1 MKKYILVAIA
11 VAAIAPLLAIGGART
26 GTSVD
31 MKCDTMSI
39 SADSLLKE
47 TPLFDRLYLD
57 AVCRQ
62 IAGDSTASALLERCH
77 EMRPDA
83 AEVYYSLAHS
93 YLKQG
98 NDSLA
103 RVNMRRAAELQPD
116 NDNYLENVAET
127 YIDQR
132 EYDRA
137 IEAYEQLYA
146 HHRDRS
152 DVLEL
157 LVRLYNAKKDYPKML
172 STIDRMEQADG
183 PSEEISLMRMGIY
196 EQQGDKK
203 NAYRIL
209 HALTNDHPNE
219 PSYKVMLGN
228 WLMQHD
234 RQKEAYKLFT
244 DVLKEEPDNAY
255 AESSLYDYYNATQQE
270 AEARKMLDR
279 ILLGNTTPVDTK
291 LVMIRSFIQDNER
304 NGADSTQVLA
314 LFDKMLQVPK
324 PSSDIAAMRAAYMSL
339 KEMPKDTI
347 NQAFEKVLEIAP
359 DNVEARLQ
367 LVQNLWDDKKYDK
380 VIEMTDQAQ
389 AYNPD
394 EMVFYYFGGMAHY
407 LKGDDD
413 KTLDTF
419 RKGVAQ
425 VNEKSSPEL
434 VSDLYMIMG
443 DILNKKGLEKESYA
457 AYDSCL
463 QWKDDNIPALN
474 NYAYYISLKGENLHK
489 AEQMSYKTIKAE
501 PKNGTYLDTYAWILF
516 MEERYHEAKIYMDQ
530 AIANMD
536 STETSN
542 VVLEHAGDIYAMN
555 GLTDE
560 AMKYWKKSYDG
571 GNKTDAMELKLK
583 YKKYIPEEKA
593 EKMTDMY
600 STERYG
606 VKKKTIKRKTR
617 R

>member
-1 MKKYILVAIA
+1 MKKIILFAIA
-11 VAAIAPLLAIGGART
+11 MAVVAPLLAIGGART

-31 MKCDTMSI
+31 MKCDTMTI

-157 LVRLYNAKKDYPKML
+157 LVRLYNAKKDYHKML

-234 RQKEAYKLFT
+234 RKSEAYNWFKSALEDDKQNEFA
-244 DVLKEEPDNAY
+244 LN
-255 AESSLYDYYNATQQE
+255 SLYDYY
-270 AEARKMLDR
+270 RSMGD
-279 ILLGNTTPVDTK
+279 DTK
-291 LVMIRSFIQDNER
+291 ARQLRDNILFSPQTDIKTKLSMLQQAIRENEQEQ
-304 NGADSTQVLA
+304 GGDSTAVLA
-314 LFDKMLQVPK
+314 LFDKIMLATPRNAELSNLK
-324 PSSDIAAMRAAYMSL
+324 AMYMRVKKMPQDSINAAYAHTLS
-339 KEMPKDTI
+339 
-347 NQAFEKVLEIAP
+347 FEP
-359 DNVEARLQ
+359 DNLSARLT
-367 LVQNLWDDKKYDK
+367 LAQNKWEEKKWNEVVDLCDKGIQYTP
-380 VIEMTDQAQ
+380 EELT
-389 AYNPD
+389 Y
-394 EMVFYYFGGMAHY
+394 YYFMALAY
-407 LKGDDD
+407 IQQD
-413 KTLDTF
+413 KNQKAYETCKRGL
-419 RKGVAQ
+419 
-425 VNEKSSPEL
+425 NEI
-434 VSDLYMIMG
+434 D
-443 DILNKKGLEKESYA
+443 LNKADEPERNMASDMYGIIGDMSYTNQNYDEAFSAYEKAITIYP
-457 AYDSCL
+457 
-463 QWKDDNIPALN
+463 DNIQVLN
-474 NYAYYISLKGENLHK
+474 NYAYYLSQQNTQLDHAAEMSLRTLKE
-489 AEQMSYKTIKAE
+489 E
-501 PKNGTYLDTYAWILF
+501 PTNATYLDTYAWILF
-516 MEERYHEAKIYMDQ
+516 LQKRYDEAKAYVDLTLQ
-530 AIANMD
+530 NSKNPD
-536 STETSN
+536 K
-542 VVLEHAGDIYAMN
+542 VLLEHAGDIYLMA
-555 GLTDE
+555 GDKE
-560 AMKYWKKSYDG
+560 KAVSYWKQAIEAG
-571 GNKTDAMELKLK
+571 GNKASLERKIKTRKLK
-583 YKKYIPEEKA
+583 
-593 EKMTDMY
+593 
-600 STERYG
+600 
-606 VKKKTIKRKTR
+606 
-617 R
+617 

>member
-234 RQKEAYKLFT
+234 RKSEAYNWFKSALEDDKQNEFA
-244 DVLKEEPDNAY
+244 LN
-255 AESSLYDYYNATQQE
+255 SLYDYYRSMGDNTK
-270 AEARKMLDR
+270 ARQLRDN
-279 ILLGNTTPVDTK
+279 ILFSPQTDIKTK
-291 LVMIRSFIQDNER
+291 LSMLQQAIRENEQEQ
-304 NGADSTQVLA
+304 GGDSTAVLA
-314 LFDKMLQVPK
+314 LFDKIMLTTPRNAELSNLK
-324 PSSDIAAMRAAYMSL
+324 AMYMRVKKMPQDSINAAYAHTLS
-339 KEMPKDTI
+339 
-347 NQAFEKVLEIAP
+347 FEP
-359 DNVEARLQ
+359 DNLSARLT
-367 LVQNLWDDKKYDK
+367 LAQNKWEEKKWDEVVDLCDKGIQYTP
-380 VIEMTDQAQ
+380 EELT
-389 AYNPD
+389 Y
-394 EMVFYYFGGMAHY
+394 YYFMALAY
-407 LKGDDD
+407 IQLDKDQKAYEACKRGLNEIDLSKADEPERNMASDMYGIIGDMSYTNQNYDEA
-413 KTLDTF
+413 F
-419 RKGVAQ
+419 SAY
-425 VNEKSSPEL
+425 EKAITIYP
-434 VSDLYMIMG
+434 
-443 DILNKKGLEKESYA
+443 
-457 AYDSCL
+457 
-463 QWKDDNIPALN
+463 DNIQVLN
-474 NYAYYISLKGENLHK
+474 NYAYYLSQQNTQLDHAAEMSLRTLKE
-489 AEQMSYKTIKAE
+489 E
-501 PKNGTYLDTYAWILF
+501 PTNATYLDTYAWILF
-516 MEERYHEAKIYMDQ
+516 LQKRYDEAKAYVDLTLQ
-530 AIANMD
+530 NSKNPD
-536 STETSN
+536 K
-542 VVLEHAGDIYAMN
+542 VLLEHAGDIYLMA
-555 GLTDE
+555 GDKEKAVSYWQQAIE
-560 AMKYWKKSYDG
+560 AG
-571 GNKTDAMELKLK
+571 GNKALLERKIKTRKLK
-583 YKKYIPEEKA
+583 
-593 EKMTDMY
+593 
-600 STERYG
+600 
-606 VKKKTIKRKTR
+606 
-617 R
+617 

>member
-234 RQKEAYKLFT
+234 RKSEAYNWFKSALEDDKQNEFA
-244 DVLKEEPDNAY
+244 LN
-255 AESSLYDYYNATQQE
+255 SLYDYYRSMGDNTK
-270 AEARKMLDR
+270 ARQLRDN
-279 ILLGNTTPVDTK
+279 ILFSPQTDIKTK
-291 LVMIRSFIQDNER
+291 LSMLQQAIRENEQEQ
-304 NGADSTQVLA
+304 GGDSTAVLA
-314 LFDKMLQVPK
+314 LFDKIMLTTPRNAELSNLK
-324 PSSDIAAMRAAYMSL
+324 AMYMRVKKMPQDSINAAYAHTLS
-339 KEMPKDTI
+339 
-347 NQAFEKVLEIAP
+347 FEP
-359 DNVEARLQ
+359 DNLSARLT
-367 LVQNLWDDKKYDK
+367 LAQNKWEEKKWDEVVDLCDKGIQYTP
-380 VIEMTDQAQ
+380 EELT
-389 AYNPD
+389 Y
-394 EMVFYYFGGMAHY
+394 YYFMALAY
-407 LKGDDD
+407 IQLDKDQKAYEACKRGLNEIDLSKADEPERNMASDMYGIIGDMSYTNQNYDEA
-413 KTLDTF
+413 F
-419 RKGVAQ
+419 SAY
-425 VNEKSSPEL
+425 EKAITIYP
-434 VSDLYMIMG
+434 
-443 DILNKKGLEKESYA
+443 
-457 AYDSCL
+457 
-463 QWKDDNIPALN
+463 DNIQVLN
-474 NYAYYISLKGENLHK
+474 NYAYYLSQQNTQLDHAAEMSLRTLKE
-489 AEQMSYKTIKAE
+489 E
-501 PKNGTYLDTYAWILF
+501 PTNATYLDTYAWILF
-516 MEERYHEAKIYMDQ
+516 LQKRYDEAKAYVDLTLQ
-530 AIANMD
+530 NSKNPD
-536 STETSN
+536 K
-542 VVLEHAGDIYAMN
+542 VLLEHAGDIYLMA
-555 GLTDE
+555 GDKEKAVSYWQQAIE
-560 AMKYWKKSYDG
+560 AG
-571 GNKTDAMELKLK
+571 GNKASLERKIKTRKLK
-583 YKKYIPEEKA
+583 
-593 EKMTDMY
+593 
-600 STERYG
+600 
-606 VKKKTIKRKTR
+606 
-617 R
+617 

>member
-1 MKKYILVAIA
+1 MKKYILFAIA

-31 MKCDTMSI
+31 MKCDTMTI

-157 LVRLYNAKKDYPKML
+157 LVRLYNVKKDYPKML

-234 RQKEAYKLFT
+234 RKSEAYNWFKSALEDDKQNEFA
-244 DVLKEEPDNAY
+244 LN
-255 AESSLYDYYNATQQE
+255 SLYDYY
-270 AEARKMLDR
+270 RSMGD
-279 ILLGNTTPVDTK
+279 DTK
-291 LVMIRSFIQDNER
+291 ARQLRDNILFSPQTDIKTKLSMLQQAIRENEQEQ
-304 NGADSTQVLA
+304 GGDSTAVLA
-314 LFDKMLQVPK
+314 LFDKIMLTTPRNAELSNLK
-324 PSSDIAAMRAAYMSL
+324 AMYMRVKKMPQDSINAAYAHTLS
-339 KEMPKDTI
+339 
-347 NQAFEKVLEIAP
+347 FEP
-359 DNVEARLQ
+359 DNLSARLT
-367 LVQNLWDDKKYDK
+367 LAQNKWEEKKWNEVVDLCDKGIQYTP
-380 VIEMTDQAQ
+380 EELT
-389 AYNPD
+389 Y
-394 EMVFYYFGGMAHY
+394 YYFMALAY
-407 LKGDDD
+407 IQQD
-413 KTLDTF
+413 KDQKAYETCKRGL
-419 RKGVAQ
+419 
-425 VNEKSSPEL
+425 NEI
-434 VSDLYMIMG
+434 D
-443 DILNKKGLEKESYA
+443 LNKADEPERNMASDMYGIIGDMSYTNQNYDEAFSAYEKAITIYP
-457 AYDSCL
+457 
-463 QWKDDNIPALN
+463 DNIQVLN
-474 NYAYYISLKGENLHK
+474 NYAYYLSQQNTQLDHAAEMSLRTLKE
-489 AEQMSYKTIKAE
+489 E
-501 PKNGTYLDTYAWILF
+501 PTNATYLDTYAWILF
-516 MEERYHEAKIYMDQ
+516 LQKRYDEAKAYVDLTLQ
-530 AIANMD
+530 NSKNPD
-536 STETSN
+536 K
-542 VVLEHAGDIYAMN
+542 VLLEHAGDIYLMA
-555 GLTDE
+555 GDKE
-560 AMKYWKKSYDG
+560 KAVSYWKQAIEAG
-571 GNKTDAMELKLK
+571 GNKASLERKIKTRKLK
-583 YKKYIPEEKA
+583 
-593 EKMTDMY
+593 
-600 STERYG
+600 
-606 VKKKTIKRKTR
+606 
-617 R
+617 

>member
-1 MKKYILVAIA
+1 MKKTILVAIA
-11 VAAIAPLLAIGGART
+11 MAVVAPLLAIGGART

-31 MKCDTMSI
+31 MKCDTMTI

-137 IEAYEQLYA
+137 IEAYEQLYT

-157 LVRLYNAKKDYPKML
+157 LVRLYNAKKDYHKML

-234 RQKEAYKLFT
+234 RKSEAYNWFKSALEDDKQNEFA
-244 DVLKEEPDNAY
+244 LN
-255 AESSLYDYYNATQQE
+255 SLYDYY
-270 AEARKMLDR
+270 RSMGD
-279 ILLGNTTPVDTK
+279 DTK
-291 LVMIRSFIQDNER
+291 ARQLRDNILFSPQTDIKTKLSMLQQAIRENEQEQ
-304 NGADSTQVLA
+304 GGDSTAVLA
-314 LFDKMLQVPK
+314 LFDKIMLTTPRNAELSNLK
-324 PSSDIAAMRAAYMSL
+324 AMYMRVKKMPQDSINAAYAHTLS
-339 KEMPKDTI
+339 
-347 NQAFEKVLEIAP
+347 FEP
-359 DNVEARLQ
+359 DNLSARLT
-367 LVQNLWDDKKYDK
+367 LTQNKWEEKKWNEVVDLCDKGIQYTP
-380 VIEMTDQAQ
+380 EELT
-389 AYNPD
+389 Y
-394 EMVFYYFGGMAHY
+394 YYFMALAY
-407 LKGDDD
+407 IQQDEDQKAYEACKRGL
-413 KTLDTF
+413 
-419 RKGVAQ
+419 
-425 VNEKSSPEL
+425 NEI
-434 VSDLYMIMG
+434 D
-443 DILNKKGLEKESYA
+443 LNKADEPERNMASDMYGIIGDMSYTNQNYDEAFSAYEKAITIYP
-457 AYDSCL
+457 
-463 QWKDDNIPALN
+463 DNIQVLN
-474 NYAYYISLKGENLHK
+474 NYAYYLSQQNTQLDHAAEMSLRTLKE
-489 AEQMSYKTIKAE
+489 E
-501 PKNGTYLDTYAWILF
+501 PTNATYLDTYAWILF
-516 MEERYHEAKIYMDQ
+516 LQKRYDEAKAYVDLTLQ
-530 AIANMD
+530 NSKNPD
-536 STETSN
+536 K
-542 VVLEHAGDIYAMN
+542 VLLEHAGDIYLMA
-555 GLTDE
+555 GDKE
-560 AMKYWKKSYDG
+560 KAVSYWKQAIEAG
-571 GNKTDAMELKLK
+571 GNKASLERKIKTRKLK
-583 YKKYIPEEKA
+583 
-593 EKMTDMY
+593 
-600 STERYG
+600 
-606 VKKKTIKRKTR
+606 
-617 R
+617 

>member
-1 MKKYILVAIA
+1 MKKIILFAIA

-26 GTSVD
+26 GASVD
-31 MKCDTMSI
+31 MKCDTMTI

-157 LVRLYNAKKDYPKML
+157 LVRLYNVKKDYPKML

-234 RQKEAYKLFT
+234 RKSEAYNWFKSALEDDKQNEFA
-244 DVLKEEPDNAY
+244 LN
-255 AESSLYDYYNATQQE
+255 SLYDYY
-270 AEARKMLDR
+270 RSMGD
-279 ILLGNTTPVDTK
+279 DTK
-291 LVMIRSFIQDNER
+291 ARQLRDNILFSPQTDIKTKLSMLQQAIRENEQEQ
-304 NGADSTQVLA
+304 GGDSTAVLA
-314 LFDKMLQVPK
+314 LFDKIMLATPRNAELSNLK
-324 PSSDIAAMRAAYMSL
+324 AMYMRVKKMPQDSINAAYAHTLS
-339 KEMPKDTI
+339 
-347 NQAFEKVLEIAP
+347 FEP
-359 DNVEARLQ
+359 DNLSARLT
-367 LVQNLWDDKKYDK
+367 LTQNKWEEKKWDEVVDLCDKGIQYTP
-380 VIEMTDQAQ
+380 EELT
-389 AYNPD
+389 Y
-394 EMVFYYFGGMAHY
+394 YYFMALAY
-407 LKGDDD
+407 IQQD
-413 KTLDTF
+413 KDQKAYETCKRGL
-419 RKGVAQ
+419 
-425 VNEKSSPEL
+425 NEI
-434 VSDLYMIMG
+434 D
-443 DILNKKGLEKESYA
+443 LNKADEPERNMASDMYGIIGDMSYTNQNYDEAFSAYEKAITIYP
-457 AYDSCL
+457 
-463 QWKDDNIPALN
+463 DNIQVLN
-474 NYAYYISLKGENLHK
+474 NYAYYLSQQNKQLDHAAEMSLRTLKE
-489 AEQMSYKTIKAE
+489 E
-501 PKNGTYLDTYAWILF
+501 PTNATYLDTYAWILF
-516 MEERYHEAKIYMDQ
+516 LQKRYDEAKAYVDLTLQ
-530 AIANMD
+530 NSKNPD
-536 STETSN
+536 K
-542 VVLEHAGDIYAMN
+542 VLLEHAGDIYLMA
-555 GLTDE
+555 GDKE
-560 AMKYWKKSYDG
+560 KAVSYWKQAIEAG
-571 GNKTDAMELKLK
+571 GNKASLERKIKTRKLK
-583 YKKYIPEEKA
+583 
-593 EKMTDMY
+593 
-600 STERYG
+600 
-606 VKKKTIKRKTR
+606 
-617 R
+617 

>member
-1 MKKYILVAIA
+1 MKKIILFAIA
-11 VAAIAPLLAIGGART
+11 VAVVAPLLAIGGART

-31 MKCDTMSI
+31 MKCDTMTI

-137 IEAYEQLYA
+137 IEAYEQLYT

-157 LVRLYNAKKDYPKML
+157 LVRLYNAKKDYHKML

-234 RQKEAYKLFT
+234 RKSEAYNWFKSALEDDKQNEFA
-244 DVLKEEPDNAY
+244 LN
-255 AESSLYDYYNATQQE
+255 SLYDYY
-270 AEARKMLDR
+270 RSMGD
-279 ILLGNTTPVDTK
+279 DTK
-291 LVMIRSFIQDNER
+291 ARQLRDNILFSPQTDIKTKLSMLQQAIRENEQEQ
-304 NGADSTQVLA
+304 GGDSTAVLA
-314 LFDKMLQVPK
+314 LFDKIMLTTPRNAELSNLK
-324 PSSDIAAMRAAYMSL
+324 AMYMRVKKMPQDSINAAYAHTLS
-339 KEMPKDTI
+339 
-347 NQAFEKVLEIAP
+347 FEP
-359 DNVEARLQ
+359 DNLSARLT
-367 LVQNLWDDKKYDK
+367 LTQNKWEEKKWNEVVDLCDKGIQYTP
-380 VIEMTDQAQ
+380 EELT
-389 AYNPD
+389 Y
-394 EMVFYYFGGMAHY
+394 YYFMALAY
-407 LKGDDD
+407 IQQDEDQKAYEACKRGL
-413 KTLDTF
+413 
-419 RKGVAQ
+419 
-425 VNEKSSPEL
+425 NEI
-434 VSDLYMIMG
+434 D
-443 DILNKKGLEKESYA
+443 LNKADEPERNMASDMYGIIGDMSYTNQNYDEAFSAYEKAITIYP
-457 AYDSCL
+457 
-463 QWKDDNIPALN
+463 DNIQVLN
-474 NYAYYISLKGENLHK
+474 NYAYYLSQQNTQLDHAAEMSLRTLKE
-489 AEQMSYKTIKAE
+489 E
-501 PKNGTYLDTYAWILF
+501 PTNATYLDTYAWILF
-516 MEERYHEAKIYMDQ
+516 LQKRYDEAKAYVDLTLQ
-530 AIANMD
+530 NSKNPD
-536 STETSN
+536 K
-542 VVLEHAGDIYAMN
+542 VLLEHAGDIYLMA
-555 GLTDE
+555 GDKE
-560 AMKYWKKSYDG
+560 KAVSYWKQAIEAG
-571 GNKTDAMELKLK
+571 GNKASLERKIKTRKLK
-583 YKKYIPEEKA
+583 
-593 EKMTDMY
+593 
-600 STERYG
+600 
-606 VKKKTIKRKTR
+606 
-617 R
+617 

>member
-1 MKKYILVAIA
+1 MA
-11 VAAIAPLLAIGGART
+11 VVAPLLAIGGART

-31 MKCDTMSI
+31 MKCDTMTI

-137 IEAYEQLYA
+137 IEAYEQLYT

-157 LVRLYNAKKDYPKML
+157 LVRLYNAKKDYHKML

-234 RQKEAYKLFT
+234 RKSEAYNWFKSALEDDKQNEFA
-244 DVLKEEPDNAY
+244 LN
-255 AESSLYDYYNATQQE
+255 SLYDYY
-270 AEARKMLDR
+270 RSMGD
-279 ILLGNTTPVDTK
+279 DTK
-291 LVMIRSFIQDNER
+291 ARQLRDNILFSPQTDIKTKLSMLQQAIRENEQEQ
-304 NGADSTQVLA
+304 GGDSTAVLA
-314 LFDKMLQVPK
+314 LFDKIMLTTPRNAELSNLK
-324 PSSDIAAMRAAYMSL
+324 AMYMRVKKMPQDSINAAYAHTLS
-339 KEMPKDTI
+339 
-347 NQAFEKVLEIAP
+347 FEP
-359 DNVEARLQ
+359 DNLSARLT
-367 LVQNLWDDKKYDK
+367 LTQNKWEEKKWNEVVDLCDKGIQYTP
-380 VIEMTDQAQ
+380 EELT
-389 AYNPD
+389 Y
-394 EMVFYYFGGMAHY
+394 YYFMALAY
-407 LKGDDD
+407 IQQDEDQKAYEACKCGL
-413 KTLDTF
+413 
-419 RKGVAQ
+419 
-425 VNEKSSPEL
+425 NEI
-434 VSDLYMIMG
+434 D
-443 DILNKKGLEKESYA
+443 LNKADEPERNMASDMYGIIGDMSYTNQNYDEAFSAYEKAITIYP
-457 AYDSCL
+457 
-463 QWKDDNIPALN
+463 DNIQVLN
-474 NYAYYISLKGENLHK
+474 NYAYYLSQQNTQLDHAAEMSLRTLKE
-489 AEQMSYKTIKAE
+489 E
-501 PKNGTYLDTYAWILF
+501 PTNATYLDTYAWILF
-516 MEERYHEAKIYMDQ
+516 LQKRYDEAKAYVDLTLQ
-530 AIANMD
+530 NSKNPD
-536 STETSN
+536 K
-542 VVLEHAGDIYAMN
+542 VLLEHAGDIYLMA
-555 GLTDE
+555 GDKE
-560 AMKYWKKSYDG
+560 KAVSYWKQAIEAG
-571 GNKTDAMELKLK
+571 GNKASLERKIKTRKLK
-583 YKKYIPEEKA
+583 
-593 EKMTDMY
+593 
-600 STERYG
+600 
-606 VKKKTIKRKTR
+606 
-617 R
+617 

>member
-1 MKKYILVAIA
+1 MKKIILVAIA
-11 VAAIAPLLAIGGART
+11 MAVVAPLLAIGGART

-31 MKCDTMSI
+31 MKCDTMTI

-234 RQKEAYKLFT
+234 RKSEAYNWFKSALEDDKQNEFA
-244 DVLKEEPDNAY
+244 LN
-255 AESSLYDYYNATQQE
+255 SLYDYY
-270 AEARKMLDR
+270 RSMGD
-279 ILLGNTTPVDTK
+279 DTK
-291 LVMIRSFIQDNER
+291 ARQLRDNILFSPQTDIKTKLSMLQQAIRENEQEH
-304 NGADSTQVLA
+304 GGDSTAVLA
-314 LFDKMLQVPK
+314 LFDKIMLTTPRNAELSNLK
-324 PSSDIAAMRAAYMSL
+324 AMYMRVKKMPQDSINAAYAHTLS
-339 KEMPKDTI
+339 
-347 NQAFEKVLEIAP
+347 FEP
-359 DNVEARLQ
+359 DNLSARLT
-367 LVQNLWDDKKYDK
+367 LTQNKWEEKKWDEVVDLCDKGIQYTP
-380 VIEMTDQAQ
+380 EELT
-389 AYNPD
+389 Y
-394 EMVFYYFGGMAHY
+394 YYFMALAY
-407 LKGDDD
+407 IQQDEDQKAYEACKRGL
-413 KTLDTF
+413 
-419 RKGVAQ
+419 
-425 VNEKSSPEL
+425 NEI
-434 VSDLYMIMG
+434 D
-443 DILNKKGLEKESYA
+443 LNKADEPERNMASDMYGIIGDMSYTNQNYDEAFSAYEKAITIYP
-457 AYDSCL
+457 
-463 QWKDDNIPALN
+463 DNIQVLN
-474 NYAYYISLKGENLHK
+474 NYAYYLSQQNTQLDHAAEMSLRTLKE
-489 AEQMSYKTIKAE
+489 E
-501 PKNGTYLDTYAWILF
+501 PTNATYLDTYAWILF
-516 MEERYHEAKIYMDQ
+516 LQKRYDEAKAYIDLTLQ
-530 AIANMD
+530 NSKNPD
-536 STETSN
+536 K
-542 VVLEHAGDIYAMN
+542 VLLEHAGDIYLMA
-555 GLTDE
+555 GDKE
-560 AMKYWKKSYDG
+560 KAVSYWKQAIEAG
-571 GNKTDAMELKLK
+571 GNKASLERKIKTRKLK
-583 YKKYIPEEKA
+583 
-593 EKMTDMY
+593 
-600 STERYG
+600 
-606 VKKKTIKRKTR
+606 
-617 R
+617 

>member
-11 VAAIAPLLAIGGART
+11 VAVVAPLLAIGGART
-26 GTSVD
+26 GASVD
-31 MKCDTMSI
+31 MKCDTMTI

-137 IEAYEQLYA
+137 IEAYEQLYT

-157 LVRLYNAKKDYPKML
+157 LVRLYNAKKDYRKML

-234 RQKEAYKLFT
+234 RKSEAYNWFKSALEDDKQNEFA
-244 DVLKEEPDNAY
+244 LN
-255 AESSLYDYYNATQQE
+255 SLYDYY
-270 AEARKMLDR
+270 RSMGD
-279 ILLGNTTPVDTK
+279 DTK
-291 LVMIRSFIQDNER
+291 ARQLRDNILFSPQTDIKTKLSMLQQAIRENEQEQ
-304 NGADSTQVLA
+304 GGDSTAVLA
-314 LFDKMLQVPK
+314 LFDKIMLATPRNAELSNLK
-324 PSSDIAAMRAAYMSL
+324 AMYMRVKKMPQDSINAAYAHTLS
-339 KEMPKDTI
+339 
-347 NQAFEKVLEIAP
+347 FEP
-359 DNVEARLQ
+359 DNLSARLT
-367 LVQNLWDDKKYDK
+367 LAQNKWEEKKWNEVVDLCDKGIQYTP
-380 VIEMTDQAQ
+380 EELT
-389 AYNPD
+389 Y
-394 EMVFYYFGGMAHY
+394 YYFMALAY
-407 LKGDDD
+407 IQQD
-413 KTLDTF
+413 KDQKAYETCKRGL
-419 RKGVAQ
+419 
-425 VNEKSSPEL
+425 NEI
-434 VSDLYMIMG
+434 D
-443 DILNKKGLEKESYA
+443 LNKADEPERNMASDMYGIIGDMSYTNQNYDEAFSAYEKAITIYP
-457 AYDSCL
+457 
-463 QWKDDNIPALN
+463 DNIQVLN
-474 NYAYYISLKGENLHK
+474 NYAYYLSQQNTQLDHAAEMSLRTLKE
-489 AEQMSYKTIKAE
+489 E
-501 PKNGTYLDTYAWILF
+501 PTNATYLDTYAWILF
-516 MEERYHEAKIYMDQ
+516 LQKRYDEAKAYVDLTLQ
-530 AIANMD
+530 NSKNPD
-536 STETSN
+536 K
-542 VVLEHAGDIYAMN
+542 VLLEHAGDIYLMA
-555 GLTDE
+555 GDKE
-560 AMKYWKKSYDG
+560 KAVSYWKQAIEAG
-571 GNKTDAMELKLK
+571 GNKASLERKIKTRKLK
-583 YKKYIPEEKA
+583 
-593 EKMTDMY
+593 
-600 STERYG
+600 
-606 VKKKTIKRKTR
+606 
-617 R
+617 

>member
-1 MKKYILVAIA
+1 MKKIILVAIA
-11 VAAIAPLLAIGGART
+11 VAVVAPLLAIGGART
-26 GTSVD
+26 GASVD
-31 MKCDTMSI
+31 MKCDTMTI

-137 IEAYEQLYA
+137 IEAYEQLYT

-157 LVRLYNAKKDYPKML
+157 LVRLYNAKKDYHKML

-234 RQKEAYKLFT
+234 RKSEAYNWFKSALEDDKQNEFA
-244 DVLKEEPDNAY
+244 LN
-255 AESSLYDYYNATQQE
+255 SLYDYY
-270 AEARKMLDR
+270 RSMGD
-279 ILLGNTTPVDTK
+279 DTK
-291 LVMIRSFIQDNER
+291 ARQLRDNILFSPQTDIKTKLSMLQQAIRENEQEQ
-304 NGADSTQVLA
+304 GGDSTAVLA
-314 LFDKMLQVPK
+314 LFDKIMLTTPRNAELSNLK
-324 PSSDIAAMRAAYMSL
+324 AMYMRVKKMPQDSINAAYAHTLS
-339 KEMPKDTI
+339 
-347 NQAFEKVLEIAP
+347 FEP
-359 DNVEARLQ
+359 DNLSARLT
-367 LVQNLWDDKKYDK
+367 LTQNKWEEKKWNEVVDLCDKGIQYTP
-380 VIEMTDQAQ
+380 EELT
-389 AYNPD
+389 Y
-394 EMVFYYFGGMAHY
+394 YYFMALAY
-407 LKGDDD
+407 IQQDEDQKAYEACKRGL
-413 KTLDTF
+413 
-419 RKGVAQ
+419 
-425 VNEKSSPEL
+425 NEI
-434 VSDLYMIMG
+434 D
-443 DILNKKGLEKESYA
+443 LNKADEPERNMASDMYGIIGDMSYTNQNYDEAFSAYEKAITIYP
-457 AYDSCL
+457 
-463 QWKDDNIPALN
+463 DNIQVLN
-474 NYAYYISLKGENLHK
+474 NYAYYLSQQNTQLDHAAEMSLRTLKE
-489 AEQMSYKTIKAE
+489 E
-501 PKNGTYLDTYAWILF
+501 PTNATYLDTYAWILF
-516 MEERYHEAKIYMDQ
+516 LQKRYDEAKAYVDLTLQ
-530 AIANMD
+530 NSKNPD
-536 STETSN
+536 K
-542 VVLEHAGDIYAMN
+542 VLLEHAGDIYLMA
-555 GLTDE
+555 GDKE
-560 AMKYWKKSYDG
+560 KAVSYWKQAIEAG
-571 GNKTDAMELKLK
+571 GNKASLERKIKTRKLK
-583 YKKYIPEEKA
+583 
-593 EKMTDMY
+593 
-600 STERYG
+600 
-606 VKKKTIKRKTR
+606 
-617 R
+617 

>member
-1 MKKYILVAIA
+1 MKKIILFAIA

-31 MKCDTMSI
+31 MKCDTMTI

-137 IEAYEQLYA
+137 IEAYEQLYT

-157 LVRLYNAKKDYPKML
+157 LVRLYNAKKDYHKML

-234 RQKEAYKLFT
+234 RKSEAYNWFKSALEDDKQNEFA
-244 DVLKEEPDNAY
+244 LN
-255 AESSLYDYYNATQQE
+255 SLYDYY
-270 AEARKMLDR
+270 RSMGD
-279 ILLGNTTPVDTK
+279 DTK
-291 LVMIRSFIQDNER
+291 ARQLRDNILFSPQTDIKTKLSMLQQAIRENEQEQ
-304 NGADSTQVLA
+304 GGDSTAVLA
-314 LFDKMLQVPK
+314 LFDKIMLTTPRNAELSNLK
-324 PSSDIAAMRAAYMSL
+324 AMYMRVKKMPQDSINAAYAHTLS
-339 KEMPKDTI
+339 
-347 NQAFEKVLEIAP
+347 FEP
-359 DNVEARLQ
+359 DNLSARLT
-367 LVQNLWDDKKYDK
+367 LTQNKWEEKKWNEVVDLCDKGIQYTP
-380 VIEMTDQAQ
+380 EELT
-389 AYNPD
+389 Y
-394 EMVFYYFGGMAHY
+394 YYFMALAY
-407 LKGDDD
+407 IQQDEDQKAYEACKRGL
-413 KTLDTF
+413 
-419 RKGVAQ
+419 
-425 VNEKSSPEL
+425 NEI
-434 VSDLYMIMG
+434 D
-443 DILNKKGLEKESYA
+443 LNKADEPERNMASDMYGIIGDMSYTNQNYDEAFSAYEKAITIYP
-457 AYDSCL
+457 
-463 QWKDDNIPALN
+463 DNIQVLN
-474 NYAYYISLKGENLHK
+474 NYAYYLSQQNTQLDHAAEMSLRTLKE
-489 AEQMSYKTIKAE
+489 E
-501 PKNGTYLDTYAWILF
+501 PTNATYLDTYAWILF
-516 MEERYHEAKIYMDQ
+516 LQKRYDEAKAYVDLTLQ
-530 AIANMD
+530 NSKNPD
-536 STETSN
+536 K
-542 VVLEHAGDIYAMN
+542 VLLEHAGDIYLMA
-555 GLTDE
+555 GDKE
-560 AMKYWKKSYDG
+560 KAVSYWKQAIEAG
-571 GNKTDAMELKLK
+571 GNKASLERKIKTRKLK
-583 YKKYIPEEKA
+583 
-593 EKMTDMY
+593 
-600 STERYG
+600 
-606 VKKKTIKRKTR
+606 
-617 R
+617 

>member
-1 MKKYILVAIA
+1 MA
-11 VAAIAPLLAIGGART
+11 VVAPLLAIGGART

-31 MKCDTMSI
+31 MKCDTMTI

-137 IEAYEQLYA
+137 IEAYEQLYT

-157 LVRLYNAKKDYPKML
+157 LVRLYNAKKDYHKML

-234 RQKEAYKLFT
+234 RKSEAYNWFKSALEDDKQNEFA
-244 DVLKEEPDNAY
+244 LN
-255 AESSLYDYYNATQQE
+255 SLYDYY
-270 AEARKMLDR
+270 RSMGD
-279 ILLGNTTPVDTK
+279 DTK
-291 LVMIRSFIQDNER
+291 ARQLRDNILFSPQTDIKTKLSMLQQAIRENEQEQ
-304 NGADSTQVLA
+304 GGDSTAVLA
-314 LFDKMLQVPK
+314 LFDKIMLTTPRNAELSNLK
-324 PSSDIAAMRAAYMSL
+324 AMYMRVKKMPQDSINAAYAHTLS
-339 KEMPKDTI
+339 
-347 NQAFEKVLEIAP
+347 FEP
-359 DNVEARLQ
+359 DNLSARLT
-367 LVQNLWDDKKYDK
+367 LTQNKWEEKKWNEVVDLCDKGIQYTP
-380 VIEMTDQAQ
+380 EELT
-389 AYNPD
+389 Y
-394 EMVFYYFGGMAHY
+394 YYFMALAY
-407 LKGDDD
+407 IQQDEDQKAYEACKRGL
-413 KTLDTF
+413 
-419 RKGVAQ
+419 
-425 VNEKSSPEL
+425 NEI
-434 VSDLYMIMG
+434 D
-443 DILNKKGLEKESYA
+443 LNKADEPERNMASDMYGIIGDMSYTNQNYDEAFSAYEKAITIYP
-457 AYDSCL
+457 
-463 QWKDDNIPALN
+463 DNIQVLN
-474 NYAYYISLKGENLHK
+474 NYAYYLSQQNTHLDHAAEMSLRTLKE
-489 AEQMSYKTIKAE
+489 E
-501 PKNGTYLDTYAWILF
+501 PTNATYLDTYAWILF
-516 MEERYHEAKIYMDQ
+516 LQKRYDEAKAYVDLTLQ
-530 AIANMD
+530 NSKNPD
-536 STETSN
+536 K
-542 VVLEHAGDIYAMN
+542 VLLEHAGDIYLMA
-555 GLTDE
+555 GDKE
-560 AMKYWKKSYDG
+560 KAVSYWKQAIEAG
-571 GNKTDAMELKLK
+571 GNKASLERKIKTRKLK
-583 YKKYIPEEKA
+583 
-593 EKMTDMY
+593 
-600 STERYG
+600 
-606 VKKKTIKRKTR
+606 
-617 R
+617 

>member
-1 MKKYILVAIA
+1 MKKIILFAIA
-11 VAAIAPLLAIGGART
+11 VAVVAPLLAIGGART

-31 MKCDTMSI
+31 MKCDTMTI

-234 RQKEAYKLFT
+234 RKSEAYNWFKSALEDDKQNEFA
-244 DVLKEEPDNAY
+244 LN
-255 AESSLYDYYNATQQE
+255 SLYDYY
-270 AEARKMLDR
+270 RSMGD
-279 ILLGNTTPVDTK
+279 DTK
-291 LVMIRSFIQDNER
+291 ARQLRDNILFSPQTDIKTKLSMLQQAIRENEQEQ
-304 NGADSTQVLA
+304 GGDSTAVLA
-314 LFDKMLQVPK
+314 LFDKIMLTTPRNAELSNLK
-324 PSSDIAAMRAAYMSL
+324 AMYMRVKKMPQDSINAAYAHTLSFEPDNLSARLTLAQNKWEEKKWDEVVDLCDKGIQYTPEELTYYYFMALAYIQLDKDQKAYEACKRGLNEIDLNKADEPERNMASDMYGIIGDMSYTTNNYDEAFSAYE
-339 KEMPKDTI
+339 KAITI
-347 NQAFEKVLEIAP
+347 NP
-359 DNVEARLQ
+359 DN
-367 LVQNLWDDKKYDK
+367 
-380 VIEMTDQAQ
+380 I
-389 AYNPD
+389 
-394 EMVFYYFGGMAHY
+394 
-407 LKGDDD
+407 
-413 KTLDTF
+413 
-419 RKGVAQ
+419 Q
-425 VNEKSSPEL
+425 V
-434 VSDLYMIMG
+434 
-443 DILNKKGLEKESYA
+443 
-457 AYDSCL
+457 
-463 QWKDDNIPALN
+463 LN
-474 NYAYYISLKGENLHK
+474 NYAYYLSQQNTQLDHAAEMSLRTLKE
-489 AEQMSYKTIKAE
+489 E
-501 PKNGTYLDTYAWILF
+501 PTNATYLDTYAWILF
-516 MEERYHEAKIYMDQ
+516 LQKRYDEAKAYVDLTLQ
-530 AIANMD
+530 NSKNPD
-536 STETSN
+536 K
-542 VVLEHAGDIYAMN
+542 VLLEHAGDIYLMA
-555 GLTDE
+555 GDKEKAVSYWQQAIE
-560 AMKYWKKSYDG
+560 AG
-571 GNKTDAMELKLK
+571 GNKASLERKIKTRKLK
-583 YKKYIPEEKA
+583 
-593 EKMTDMY
+593 
-600 STERYG
+600 
-606 VKKKTIKRKTR
+606 
-617 R
+617 

>member
-1 MKKYILVAIA
+1 MA
-11 VAAIAPLLAIGGART
+11 VVAPLLAIGGART

-31 MKCDTMSI
+31 MKCDTMTI

-62 IAGDSTASALLERCH
+62 IAGDPTASALLERCH

-137 IEAYEQLYA
+137 IEAYEQLYT

-157 LVRLYNAKKDYPKML
+157 LVRLYNAKKDYHKML

-234 RQKEAYKLFT
+234 RKSEAYNWFKSAL
-244 DVLKEEPDNAY
+244 EEDKQNEFALN
-255 AESSLYDYYNATQQE
+255 SLYDYY
-270 AEARKMLDR
+270 RSMGD
-279 ILLGNTTPVDTK
+279 DTK
-291 LVMIRSFIQDNER
+291 ARQLRDNILFSPQTDIKTKLSMLQQAIRENEQEQ
-304 NGADSTQVLA
+304 GGDSTAVLA
-314 LFDKMLQVPK
+314 LFDKIMLTTPRNAELSNLK
-324 PSSDIAAMRAAYMSL
+324 AMYMRVKKMPQDSINAAYAHTLS
-339 KEMPKDTI
+339 
-347 NQAFEKVLEIAP
+347 FEP
-359 DNVEARLQ
+359 DNLSARLT
-367 LVQNLWDDKKYDK
+367 LTQNKWEEKKWNEVVDLCDKGIQYTP
-380 VIEMTDQAQ
+380 EELT
-389 AYNPD
+389 Y
-394 EMVFYYFGGMAHY
+394 YYFMALAY
-407 LKGDDD
+407 IQQDEDQKAYEACKRGL
-413 KTLDTF
+413 
-419 RKGVAQ
+419 
-425 VNEKSSPEL
+425 NEI
-434 VSDLYMIMG
+434 D
-443 DILNKKGLEKESYA
+443 LNKADEPERNMASDMYGIIGDMSYTNQNYDEAFSAYEKAITIYP
-457 AYDSCL
+457 
-463 QWKDDNIPALN
+463 DNIQVLN
-474 NYAYYISLKGENLHK
+474 NYAYYLSQQNTQLDHAAEMSLRTLKE
-489 AEQMSYKTIKAE
+489 E
-501 PKNGTYLDTYAWILF
+501 PTNATYLDTYAWILF
-516 MEERYHEAKIYMDQ
+516 LQKRYDEAKAYVDLTLQ
-530 AIANMD
+530 NSKNPD
-536 STETSN
+536 K
-542 VVLEHAGDIYAMN
+542 VLLEHAGDIYLMA
-555 GLTDE
+555 GDKE
-560 AMKYWKKSYDG
+560 KAVSYWKQAIEAG
-571 GNKTDAMELKLK
+571 GNKASLERKIKTRKLK
-583 YKKYIPEEKA
+583 
-593 EKMTDMY
+593 
-600 STERYG
+600 
-606 VKKKTIKRKTR
+606 
-617 R
+617 

>member
-1 MKKYILVAIA
+1 MKKTILVAIA
-11 VAAIAPLLAIGGART
+11 MAVVAPLLAIGGART

-31 MKCDTMSI
+31 MKCDTMTI

-132 EYDRA
+132 ENDRA
-137 IEAYEQLYA
+137 IEAYEQLYT

-157 LVRLYNAKKDYPKML
+157 LVRLYNAKKDYHKML

-234 RQKEAYKLFT
+234 RKSEAYNWFKSALEDDKQNEFA
-244 DVLKEEPDNAY
+244 LN
-255 AESSLYDYYNATQQE
+255 SLYDYY
-270 AEARKMLDR
+270 RSMGD
-279 ILLGNTTPVDTK
+279 DTK
-291 LVMIRSFIQDNER
+291 ARQLRDNILFSPQTDIKTKLSMLQQAIRENEQEQ
-304 NGADSTQVLA
+304 GGDSTAVLA
-314 LFDKMLQVPK
+314 LFDKIMLTTPRNAELSNLK
-324 PSSDIAAMRAAYMSL
+324 AMYMRVKKMPQDSINAAYAHTLS
-339 KEMPKDTI
+339 
-347 NQAFEKVLEIAP
+347 FEP
-359 DNVEARLQ
+359 DNLSARLT
-367 LVQNLWDDKKYDK
+367 LTQNKWEEKKWNEVVDLCDKGIQYTP
-380 VIEMTDQAQ
+380 EELT
-389 AYNPD
+389 Y
-394 EMVFYYFGGMAHY
+394 YYFMALAY
-407 LKGDDD
+407 IQQDEDQKAYEACKCGL
-413 KTLDTF
+413 
-419 RKGVAQ
+419 
-425 VNEKSSPEL
+425 NEI
-434 VSDLYMIMG
+434 D
-443 DILNKKGLEKESYA
+443 LNKADEPERNMASDMYGIIGDMSYTNQNYDEAFSAYEKAITIYP
-457 AYDSCL
+457 
-463 QWKDDNIPALN
+463 DNIQVLN
-474 NYAYYISLKGENLHK
+474 NYAYYLSQQNTQLDHAAEMSLRTLKE
-489 AEQMSYKTIKAE
+489 E
-501 PKNGTYLDTYAWILF
+501 PTNATYLDTYAWILF
-516 MEERYHEAKIYMDQ
+516 LQKRYDEAKAYVDLTLQ
-530 AIANMD
+530 NSKNPD
-536 STETSN
+536 K
-542 VVLEHAGDIYAMN
+542 VLLEHAGDIYLMA
-555 GLTDE
+555 GDKE
-560 AMKYWKKSYDG
+560 KAVSYWKQAIEAG
-571 GNKTDAMELKLK
+571 GNKASLERKIKTRKLK
-583 YKKYIPEEKA
+583 
-593 EKMTDMY
+593 
-600 STERYG
+600 
-606 VKKKTIKRKTR
+606 
-617 R
+617 

>member
-1 MKKYILVAIA
+1 MA
-11 VAAIAPLLAIGGART
+11 VVAPLLAIGGART

-31 MKCDTMSI
+31 MKCDTMTI

-137 IEAYEQLYA
+137 IEAYEQLYT

-157 LVRLYNAKKDYPKML
+157 LVRLYNAKKDYHKML

-234 RQKEAYKLFT
+234 RKSEAYNWFKSALEDDKQNEFA
-244 DVLKEEPDNAY
+244 LN
-255 AESSLYDYYNATQQE
+255 SLYDYY
-270 AEARKMLDR
+270 RSMGD
-279 ILLGNTTPVDTK
+279 DTK
-291 LVMIRSFIQDNER
+291 ARQLRDNILFSPQTDIKTKLSMLQQAIRENEQEQ
-304 NGADSTQVLA
+304 GGDSTAVLA
-314 LFDKMLQVPK
+314 LFDKIMLTTPRNAELSNLK
-324 PSSDIAAMRAAYMSL
+324 AMYMRVKKMPQDSINAAYAHTLS
-339 KEMPKDTI
+339 
-347 NQAFEKVLEIAP
+347 FEP
-359 DNVEARLQ
+359 DNLSARLT
-367 LVQNLWDDKKYDK
+367 LTQNKWEEKKWNEVVDLCDKGIQYTP
-380 VIEMTDQAQ
+380 EELT
-389 AYNPD
+389 Y
-394 EMVFYYFGGMAHY
+394 YYFMALAY
-407 LKGDDD
+407 IQQDEDQKAYEACKRGL
-413 KTLDTF
+413 
-419 RKGVAQ
+419 
-425 VNEKSSPEL
+425 NEIDLNKADEPERNMA
-434 VSDLYMIMG
+434 SDMYGIIG
-443 DILNKKGLEKESYA
+443 DISYTANNHDEAFSAYEKAITIYP
-457 AYDSCL
+457 
-463 QWKDDNIPALN
+463 DNIQVLN
-474 NYAYYISLKGENLHK
+474 NYAYYLSQQNTQLDHAAEMSLRTLKE
-489 AEQMSYKTIKAE
+489 E
-501 PKNGTYLDTYAWILF
+501 PTNATYLDTYAWILF
-516 MEERYHEAKIYMDQ
+516 LQKRYDEAKAYVDLTLQ
-530 AIANMD
+530 NSKNPD
-536 STETSN
+536 K
-542 VVLEHAGDIYAMN
+542 VLLEHAGDIYLMA
-555 GLTDE
+555 GDKE
-560 AMKYWKKSYDG
+560 KAVSYWKQAIEAG
-571 GNKTDAMELKLK
+571 GNKASLERKIKTRKLK
-583 YKKYIPEEKA
+583 
-593 EKMTDMY
+593 
-600 STERYG
+600 
-606 VKKKTIKRKTR
+606 
-617 R
+617 

>member
-1 MKKYILVAIA
+1 MKKTILVAIA
-11 VAAIAPLLAIGGART
+11 MAVVAPLLAIGGART

-31 MKCDTMSI
+31 MKCDTMTI

-62 IAGDSTASALLERCH
+62 IAGDPTASALLERCH

-137 IEAYEQLYA
+137 IEAYEQLYT

-157 LVRLYNAKKDYPKML
+157 LVRLYNAKKDYHKML

-234 RQKEAYKLFT
+234 RKSEAYNWFKSALEDDKQNEFA
-244 DVLKEEPDNAY
+244 LN
-255 AESSLYDYYNATQQE
+255 SLYDYY
-270 AEARKMLDR
+270 RSMGD
-279 ILLGNTTPVDTK
+279 DTK
-291 LVMIRSFIQDNER
+291 ARQLRDNILFSPQTDIKTKLSMLQQAIRENEQEQ
-304 NGADSTQVLA
+304 GGDSTAVLA
-314 LFDKMLQVPK
+314 LFDKIMLTTPRNAELSNLK
-324 PSSDIAAMRAAYMSL
+324 AMYMRVKKMPQDSINAAYAHTLS
-339 KEMPKDTI
+339 
-347 NQAFEKVLEIAP
+347 FEP
-359 DNVEARLQ
+359 DNLSARLT
-367 LVQNLWDDKKYDK
+367 LTQNKWEEKKWNEVVDLCDKGIQYTP
-380 VIEMTDQAQ
+380 EELT
-389 AYNPD
+389 Y
-394 EMVFYYFGGMAHY
+394 YYFMALAY
-407 LKGDDD
+407 IQQDEDQKAYEACKRGL
-413 KTLDTF
+413 
-419 RKGVAQ
+419 
-425 VNEKSSPEL
+425 NEI
-434 VSDLYMIMG
+434 D
-443 DILNKKGLEKESYA
+443 LNKADEPERNMASDMYGIIGDMSYTNQNYDEAFSAYEKAITIYP
-457 AYDSCL
+457 
-463 QWKDDNIPALN
+463 DNIQVLN
-474 NYAYYISLKGENLHK
+474 NYAYYLSQQNTQLDHAAEMSLRTLKE
-489 AEQMSYKTIKAE
+489 E
-501 PKNGTYLDTYAWILF
+501 PTNATYLDTYAWILF
-516 MEERYHEAKIYMDQ
+516 LQKRYDEAKAYVDLTLQ
-530 AIANMD
+530 NSKNPD
-536 STETSN
+536 K
-542 VVLEHAGDIYAMN
+542 VLLEHAGDIYLMA
-555 GLTDE
+555 GDKE
-560 AMKYWKKSYDG
+560 KAVSYWKQAIEAG
-571 GNKTDAMELKLK
+571 GNKASLERKIKTRKLK
-583 YKKYIPEEKA
+583 
-593 EKMTDMY
+593 
-600 STERYG
+600 
-606 VKKKTIKRKTR
+606 
-617 R
+617 

>member
-1 MKKYILVAIA
+1 MKKIILFAIA

-26 GTSVD
+26 GASVD
-31 MKCDTMSI
+31 MKCDTMTI

-137 IEAYEQLYA
+137 IEAYEQLYT

-234 RQKEAYKLFT
+234 RKSEAYNWFKSALEDDKQNEFA
-244 DVLKEEPDNAY
+244 LN
-255 AESSLYDYYNATQQE
+255 SLYDYYRSTG
-270 AEARKMLDR
+270 D
-279 ILLGNTTPVDTK
+279 DTK
-291 LVMIRSFIQDNER
+291 ARQLRDNILFSPQTDIKTKLSMLQQAIRENEQEQ
-304 NGADSTQVLA
+304 GGDSTAVLA
-314 LFDKMLQVPK
+314 LFDKIMLATPRNAELSNLK
-324 PSSDIAAMRAAYMSL
+324 AMYMRVKKMPQDSINAAYAHTLS
-339 KEMPKDTI
+339 
-347 NQAFEKVLEIAP
+347 FEP
-359 DNVEARLQ
+359 DNLSARLT
-367 LVQNLWDDKKYDK
+367 LAQNKWEEKKWDEVVDLCDKGIQYTP
-380 VIEMTDQAQ
+380 EELT
-389 AYNPD
+389 Y
-394 EMVFYYFGGMAHY
+394 YYFMALAY
-407 LKGDDD
+407 IQQDEDQKAYEACKRGL
-413 KTLDTF
+413 
-419 RKGVAQ
+419 
-425 VNEKSSPEL
+425 NEI
-434 VSDLYMIMG
+434 D
-443 DILNKKGLEKESYA
+443 LNKADEPERNMASDMYGIIGDMSYTNQNYDEAFSAYEKAITIYP
-457 AYDSCL
+457 
-463 QWKDDNIPALN
+463 DNIQVLN
-474 NYAYYISLKGENLHK
+474 NYAYYLSQQNTQLDHAAEMSLRTLKE
-489 AEQMSYKTIKAE
+489 E
-501 PKNGTYLDTYAWILF
+501 PTNATYLDTYAWILF
-516 MEERYHEAKIYMDQ
+516 LQKRYDEAKAYVDLTLQ
-530 AIANMD
+530 NSKNPD
-536 STETSN
+536 K
-542 VVLEHAGDIYAMN
+542 VLLEHAGDIYLMA
-555 GLTDE
+555 GDKE
-560 AMKYWKKSYDG
+560 KAVSYWKQAIEAG
-571 GNKTDAMELKLK
+571 GDKASLERKIKTRKLK
-583 YKKYIPEEKA
+583 
-593 EKMTDMY
+593 
-600 STERYG
+600 
-606 VKKKTIKRKTR
+606 
-617 R
+617 

>member
-1 MKKYILVAIA
+1 MKKIILFAIA
-11 VAAIAPLLAIGGART
+11 VAVVAPLLAIGGART
-26 GTSVD
+26 GASVD
-31 MKCDTMSI
+31 MKCDTMTI

-137 IEAYEQLYA
+137 IEAYEQLYT

-234 RQKEAYKLFT
+234 RKSEAYNWFKSALEDDKQNEFA
-244 DVLKEEPDNAY
+244 LN
-255 AESSLYDYYNATQQE
+255 SLYDYYRSTG
-270 AEARKMLDR
+270 D
-279 ILLGNTTPVDTK
+279 DTK
-291 LVMIRSFIQDNER
+291 ARQLRDNILFSPQTDIKTKLSMLQQAIRENEQEQ
-304 NGADSTQVLA
+304 GGDSTAVLA
-314 LFDKMLQVPK
+314 LFDKIMLTTPRNAELSNLK
-324 PSSDIAAMRAAYMSL
+324 AMYMRVKKMPQDSINAAYAHTLS
-339 KEMPKDTI
+339 
-347 NQAFEKVLEIAP
+347 FEP
-359 DNVEARLQ
+359 DNLSARLT
-367 LVQNLWDDKKYDK
+367 LAQNKWEEKKWDEVVDLCDKGIQYTP
-380 VIEMTDQAQ
+380 EELT
-389 AYNPD
+389 Y
-394 EMVFYYFGGMAHY
+394 YYFMALAY
-407 LKGDDD
+407 IQQDEDQKAYEACKRGL
-413 KTLDTF
+413 
-419 RKGVAQ
+419 
-425 VNEKSSPEL
+425 NEI
-434 VSDLYMIMG
+434 D
-443 DILNKKGLEKESYA
+443 LNKADEPERNMASDMYGIIGDMSYTNQNYDEAFSAYEKAITIYP
-457 AYDSCL
+457 
-463 QWKDDNIPALN
+463 DNIQVLN
-474 NYAYYISLKGENLHK
+474 NYAYYLSQQNTQLDHAAEMSLRTLKE
-489 AEQMSYKTIKAE
+489 E
-501 PKNGTYLDTYAWILF
+501 PTNATYLDTYAWILF
-516 MEERYHEAKIYMDQ
+516 LQKRYDEAKAYVDLTLQ
-530 AIANMD
+530 NSKNPD
-536 STETSN
+536 K
-542 VVLEHAGDIYAMN
+542 VLLEHAGDIYLMA
-555 GLTDE
+555 GDKE
-560 AMKYWKKSYDG
+560 KAVSYWKQAIEAG
-571 GNKTDAMELKLK
+571 GNKASLERKIKTRKLK
-583 YKKYIPEEKA
+583 
-593 EKMTDMY
+593 
-600 STERYG
+600 
-606 VKKKTIKRKTR
+606 
-617 R
+617 

>member
-1 MKKYILVAIA
+1 MA
-11 VAAIAPLLAIGGART
+11 VVAPLLAIGGART

-31 MKCDTMSI
+31 MKCDTMTI

-137 IEAYEQLYA
+137 IEAYEQLYT

-157 LVRLYNAKKDYPKML
+157 LVRLYNAKKDYHKML

-234 RQKEAYKLFT
+234 RKSEAYNWFKSALEDDKQNEFA
-244 DVLKEEPDNAY
+244 LN
-255 AESSLYDYYNATQQE
+255 SLYDYY
-270 AEARKMLDR
+270 RSMGD
-279 ILLGNTTPVDTK
+279 DTK
-291 LVMIRSFIQDNER
+291 ARQLRDNILFSPQTDIKTKLSMLQQAIRENEQEQ
-304 NGADSTQVLA
+304 GGDSTAVLA
-314 LFDKMLQVPK
+314 LFDKIMLTTPRNAELSNLK
-324 PSSDIAAMRAAYMSL
+324 AMYMRVKKMPQDSINAAYAHTLS
-339 KEMPKDTI
+339 
-347 NQAFEKVLEIAP
+347 FEP
-359 DNVEARLQ
+359 DNLSARLT
-367 LVQNLWDDKKYDK
+367 LAQNKWEEKKWDEVVDLCDKGIQYTP
-380 VIEMTDQAQ
+380 EELT
-389 AYNPD
+389 Y
-394 EMVFYYFGGMAHY
+394 YYFMALAY
-407 LKGDDD
+407 IQQD
-413 KTLDTF
+413 KDQKAYETCKRGL
-419 RKGVAQ
+419 
-425 VNEKSSPEL
+425 NEI
-434 VSDLYMIMG
+434 D
-443 DILNKKGLEKESYA
+443 LNKADEPERNMASDMYGIIGDMSYTNQNYDEAFSAYEKAITIYP
-457 AYDSCL
+457 
-463 QWKDDNIPALN
+463 DNIQVLN
-474 NYAYYISLKGENLHK
+474 NYAYYLSQQNTQLDHAAEMSLRTLKE
-489 AEQMSYKTIKAE
+489 E
-501 PKNGTYLDTYAWILF
+501 PTNATYLDTYAWILF
-516 MEERYHEAKIYMDQ
+516 LQKRYDEAKAYIDLTLQ
-530 AIANMD
+530 NSKNPD
-536 STETSN
+536 K
-542 VVLEHAGDIYAMN
+542 VLLEHAGDIYLMA
-555 GLTDE
+555 GDKE
-560 AMKYWKKSYDG
+560 KAVSYWKQAIEAG
-571 GNKTDAMELKLK
+571 GNKASLERKIKTRKLK
-583 YKKYIPEEKA
+583 
-593 EKMTDMY
+593 
-600 STERYG
+600 
-606 VKKKTIKRKTR
+606 
-617 R
+617 

>member
-1 MKKYILVAIA
+1 MA
-11 VAAIAPLLAIGGART
+11 VVAPLLAIGGART

-31 MKCDTMSI
+31 MKCDTMTI

-62 IAGDSTASALLERCH
+62 IAGDSTTSALLERCH

-137 IEAYEQLYA
+137 IEAYEQLYT

-157 LVRLYNAKKDYPKML
+157 LVRLYNAKKDYHKML

-234 RQKEAYKLFT
+234 RKSEAYNWFKSALEDDKQNEFA
-244 DVLKEEPDNAY
+244 LN
-255 AESSLYDYYNATQQE
+255 SLYDYY
-270 AEARKMLDR
+270 RSMGD
-279 ILLGNTTPVDTK
+279 DTK
-291 LVMIRSFIQDNER
+291 ARQLRDNILFSPQTDIKTKLSMLQQAIRENEQEQ
-304 NGADSTQVLA
+304 GGDSTAVLA
-314 LFDKMLQVPK
+314 LFDKIMLTTPRNAELSNLK
-324 PSSDIAAMRAAYMSL
+324 AMYMRVKKMPQDSINAAYAHTLS
-339 KEMPKDTI
+339 
-347 NQAFEKVLEIAP
+347 FEP
-359 DNVEARLQ
+359 DNLSARLT
-367 LVQNLWDDKKYDK
+367 LAQNKWEEKKWNEVVDLCDKGIQYTP
-380 VIEMTDQAQ
+380 EELT
-389 AYNPD
+389 Y
-394 EMVFYYFGGMAHY
+394 YYFMALAY
-407 LKGDDD
+407 IQQD
-413 KTLDTF
+413 KDQKAYETCKRGL
-419 RKGVAQ
+419 
-425 VNEKSSPEL
+425 NEI
-434 VSDLYMIMG
+434 D
-443 DILNKKGLEKESYA
+443 LNKADEPERNMASDMYGIIGDMSYTANNYDEAFSAYEKAITIYP
-457 AYDSCL
+457 
-463 QWKDDNIPALN
+463 DNIQVLN
-474 NYAYYISLKGENLHK
+474 NYAYYLSQQNTQLDHAAEMSLRTLKE
-489 AEQMSYKTIKAE
+489 E
-501 PKNGTYLDTYAWILF
+501 PTNATYLDTYAWILF
-516 MEERYHEAKIYMDQ
+516 LQKRYDEAKAYVDLTLQ
-530 AIANMD
+530 NSKNPD
-536 STETSN
+536 K
-542 VVLEHAGDIYAMN
+542 VLLEHAGDIYLMA
-555 GLTDE
+555 GDKE
-560 AMKYWKKSYDG
+560 KAVSYWKQAIEAG
-571 GNKTDAMELKLK
+571 GNKASLERKIKTRKLK
-583 YKKYIPEEKA
+583 
-593 EKMTDMY
+593 
-600 STERYG
+600 
-606 VKKKTIKRKTR
+606 
-617 R
+617 

>member
-1 MKKYILVAIA
+1 MKKTILVAIA
-11 VAAIAPLLAIGGART
+11 MAVVAPLLAISGART

-31 MKCDTMSI
+31 MKCDTMTI

-137 IEAYEQLYA
+137 IEAYEQLYT

-157 LVRLYNAKKDYPKML
+157 LVRLYNAKKDYHKML

-234 RQKEAYKLFT
+234 RKSEAYNWFKSALEDDKQNEFA
-244 DVLKEEPDNAY
+244 LN
-255 AESSLYDYYNATQQE
+255 SLYDYY
-270 AEARKMLDR
+270 RSMGD
-279 ILLGNTTPVDTK
+279 DTK
-291 LVMIRSFIQDNER
+291 ARQLRDNILFSPQTDIKTKLSMLQQAIRENEQEQ
-304 NGADSTQVLA
+304 GGDSTAVLA
-314 LFDKMLQVPK
+314 LFDKIMLATPRNAELSNLK
-324 PSSDIAAMRAAYMSL
+324 AMYMRVKKMPQDSINAAYAHTLS
-339 KEMPKDTI
+339 
-347 NQAFEKVLEIAP
+347 FEP
-359 DNVEARLQ
+359 DNLSARLT
-367 LVQNLWDDKKYDK
+367 LAQNKWEEKKWDEVVDLCDKGIQYTP
-380 VIEMTDQAQ
+380 EELT
-389 AYNPD
+389 Y
-394 EMVFYYFGGMAHY
+394 YYFMH
-407 LKGDDD
+407 
-413 KTLDTF
+413 
-419 RKGVAQ
+419 
-425 VNEKSSPEL
+425 
-434 VSDLYMIMG
+434 
-443 DILNKKGLEKESYA
+443 
-457 AYDSCL
+457 
-463 QWKDDNIPALN
+463 
-474 NYAYYISLKGENLHK
+474 LH
-489 AEQMSYKTIKAE
+489 
-501 PKNGTYLDTYAWILF
+501 TYNRTRIRRLTK
-516 MEERYHEAKIYMDQ
+516 R
-530 AIANMD
+530 ANAD
-536 STETSN
+536 STR
-542 VVLEHAGDIYAMN
+542 
-555 GLTDE
+555 LT
-560 AMKYWKKSYDG
+560 
-571 GNKTDAMELKLK
+571 
-583 YKKYIPEEKA
+583 
-593 EKMTDMY
+593 
-600 STERYG
+600 
-606 VKKKTIKRKTR
+606 
-617 R
+617 

>member
-1 MKKYILVAIA
+1 MKKTILVAIA
-11 VAAIAPLLAIGGART
+11 MAVVAPLLAIGGART
-26 GTSVD
+26 GASVD
-31 MKCDTMSI
+31 MKCDTMTI

-132 EYDRA
+132 DYDRA

-234 RQKEAYKLFT
+234 RKSEAYNWFKSALEDDKQNEFA
-244 DVLKEEPDNAY
+244 LN
-255 AESSLYDYYNATQQE
+255 SLYDYY
-270 AEARKMLDR
+270 RSMGD
-279 ILLGNTTPVDTK
+279 DTK
-291 LVMIRSFIQDNER
+291 ARQLRDNILFSPQTDIKTKLSMLQQAIRENEQEQ
-304 NGADSTQVLA
+304 GGDSTAVLA
-314 LFDKMLQVPK
+314 LFDKIMLSTPRNAELSNLK
-324 PSSDIAAMRAAYMSL
+324 AMYMRVKKMPQDSINAAYAHTLS
-339 KEMPKDTI
+339 
-347 NQAFEKVLEIAP
+347 FEP
-359 DNVEARLQ
+359 DNLSARLT
-367 LVQNLWDDKKYDK
+367 LTQNKWEEKKWNEVVDLCDKGIQYTP
-380 VIEMTDQAQ
+380 EELT
-389 AYNPD
+389 Y
-394 EMVFYYFGGMAHY
+394 YYFMALAY
-407 LKGDDD
+407 IQQDEDQKAYEACKRGL
-413 KTLDTF
+413 
-419 RKGVAQ
+419 
-425 VNEKSSPEL
+425 NEI
-434 VSDLYMIMG
+434 D
-443 DILNKKGLEKESYA
+443 LNKADEPERNMASDMYGIIGDMSYTNQNYDEAFSAYEKAITIYP
-457 AYDSCL
+457 
-463 QWKDDNIPALN
+463 DNIQVLN
-474 NYAYYISLKGENLHK
+474 NYAYYLSQQNTQLDHAAEMSLRTLKE
-489 AEQMSYKTIKAE
+489 E
-501 PKNGTYLDTYAWILF
+501 PTNATYLDTYAWILF
-516 MEERYHEAKIYMDQ
+516 LQKRYDEAKAYIDLTLQ
-530 AIANMD
+530 NSKNPD
-536 STETSN
+536 K
-542 VVLEHAGDIYAMN
+542 VLLEHAGDIYLMA
-555 GLTDE
+555 GDKE
-560 AMKYWKKSYDG
+560 KAVSYWKQAIEAG
-571 GNKTDAMELKLK
+571 GNKASLERKIKTRKLK
-583 YKKYIPEEKA
+583 
-593 EKMTDMY
+593 
-600 STERYG
+600 
-606 VKKKTIKRKTR
+606 
-617 R
+617 

>member
-11 VAAIAPLLAIGGART
+11 MAVVAPLLAIGGART

-31 MKCDTMSI
+31 MKCDTMTI

-137 IEAYEQLYA
+137 IEAYEQLYT

-234 RQKEAYKLFT
+234 RKSEAYNWFKSALEDDKQNEFA
-244 DVLKEEPDNAY
+244 LN
-255 AESSLYDYYNATQQE
+255 SLYDYY
-270 AEARKMLDR
+270 RSMGD
-279 ILLGNTTPVDTK
+279 DTK
-291 LVMIRSFIQDNER
+291 ARQLRNNILFSPQTDIKTKLSMLQQAIRENEQEQ
-304 NGADSTQVLA
+304 GGDSTAVLA
-314 LFDKMLQVPK
+314 LFDKIMLATSRNAELSNLK
-324 PSSDIAAMRAAYMSL
+324 AMYMRVKKMPQDSINAAYAHTLS
-339 KEMPKDTI
+339 
-347 NQAFEKVLEIAP
+347 FEP
-359 DNVEARLQ
+359 DNLSARLT
-367 LVQNLWDDKKYDK
+367 LAQNKWEEKKWNEVVDLCDKGIQYTP
-380 VIEMTDQAQ
+380 EELT
-389 AYNPD
+389 Y
-394 EMVFYYFGGMAHY
+394 YYFMALAY
-407 LKGDDD
+407 IQQDEDQKAYEACKRGL
-413 KTLDTF
+413 
-419 RKGVAQ
+419 
-425 VNEKSSPEL
+425 NEI
-434 VSDLYMIMG
+434 D
-443 DILNKKGLEKESYA
+443 LNKADEPERNMASDMYGIIGDMSYTNQNYDEAFSAYEKAITIYP
-457 AYDSCL
+457 
-463 QWKDDNIPALN
+463 DNIQVLN
-474 NYAYYISLKGENLHK
+474 NYAYYLSQQNTQLDHAAEMSLRTLKE
-489 AEQMSYKTIKAE
+489 E
-501 PKNGTYLDTYAWILF
+501 PTNATYLDTYAWILF
-516 MEERYHEAKIYMDQ
+516 LQKRYDEAKAYVDLTLQ
-530 AIANMD
+530 NSKNPD
-536 STETSN
+536 K
-542 VVLEHAGDIYAMN
+542 VLLEHAGDIYLMA
-555 GLTDE
+555 GDKE
-560 AMKYWKKSYDG
+560 KAISYWKQAIEAG
-571 GNKTDAMELKLK
+571 GNKASLERKIKTRKLK
-583 YKKYIPEEKA
+583 
-593 EKMTDMY
+593 
-600 STERYG
+600 
-606 VKKKTIKRKTR
+606 
-617 R
+617 

>member
-1 MKKYILVAIA
+1 MA
-11 VAAIAPLLAIGGART
+11 VVAPLLAIGGART

-31 MKCDTMSI
+31 MKCDTMTI

-137 IEAYEQLYA
+137 IEAYEQLYT

-152 DVLEL
+152 NVLEL
-157 LVRLYNAKKDYPKML
+157 LVRLYNAKKDYHKML

-234 RQKEAYKLFT
+234 RKSEAYNWFKSALEDDKQNEFA
-244 DVLKEEPDNAY
+244 LN
-255 AESSLYDYYNATQQE
+255 SLYDYY
-270 AEARKMLDR
+270 RSMGD
-279 ILLGNTTPVDTK
+279 DTK
-291 LVMIRSFIQDNER
+291 ARQLRDNILFSPQTDIKTKLSMLQQAIRENEQEQ
-304 NGADSTQVLA
+304 GGDSTAVLA
-314 LFDKMLQVPK
+314 LFDKIMLTTPRNAELSNLK
-324 PSSDIAAMRAAYMSL
+324 AMYMRVKKMPQDSINAAYAHTLS
-339 KEMPKDTI
+339 
-347 NQAFEKVLEIAP
+347 FEP
-359 DNVEARLQ
+359 DNLSARLT
-367 LVQNLWDDKKYDK
+367 LTQNKWEEKKWNEVVDLCDKGIQYTP
-380 VIEMTDQAQ
+380 EELT
-389 AYNPD
+389 Y
-394 EMVFYYFGGMAHY
+394 YYFMALAY
-407 LKGDDD
+407 IQQDEDQKAYEACKCGL
-413 KTLDTF
+413 
-419 RKGVAQ
+419 
-425 VNEKSSPEL
+425 NEI
-434 VSDLYMIMG
+434 D
-443 DILNKKGLEKESYA
+443 LNKADEPERNMASDMYGIIGDMSYTNQNYDEAFSAYEKAITIYP
-457 AYDSCL
+457 
-463 QWKDDNIPALN
+463 DNIQVLN
-474 NYAYYISLKGENLHK
+474 NYAYYLSQQNTQLDHAAEMSLRTLKE
-489 AEQMSYKTIKAE
+489 E
-501 PKNGTYLDTYAWILF
+501 PTNATYLDTYAWILF
-516 MEERYHEAKIYMDQ
+516 LQKRYDEAKAYVDLTLQ
-530 AIANMD
+530 NSKNPD
-536 STETSN
+536 K
-542 VVLEHAGDIYAMN
+542 VLLEHAGDIYLMA
-555 GLTDE
+555 GDKE
-560 AMKYWKKSYDG
+560 KAVSYWKQAIEAG
-571 GNKTDAMELKLK
+571 GNKASLERKIKTRKLK
-583 YKKYIPEEKA
+583 
-593 EKMTDMY
+593 
-600 STERYG
+600 
-606 VKKKTIKRKTR
+606 
-617 R
+617 

>member
-11 VAAIAPLLAIGGART
+11 MAVVAPLLAIGGART

-31 MKCDTMSI
+31 MKCDTMTI

-137 IEAYEQLYA
+137 IEAYEQLYT

-157 LVRLYNAKKDYPKML
+157 LVRLYNAKKDYHKML

-234 RQKEAYKLFT
+234 RKSEAYNWFKSALEDDKQNEFA
-244 DVLKEEPDNAY
+244 LN
-255 AESSLYDYYNATQQE
+255 SLYDYY
-270 AEARKMLDR
+270 RSMGD
-279 ILLGNTTPVDTK
+279 DTK
-291 LVMIRSFIQDNER
+291 ARQLRDNILFSPQTDIKTKLSMLQQAIRENEQEQ
-304 NGADSTQVLA
+304 GGDSTAVLA
-314 LFDKMLQVPK
+314 LFDKIMLATPRNAELSNLK
-324 PSSDIAAMRAAYMSL
+324 AMYMRVKKMPQDSINAAYAHTLS
-339 KEMPKDTI
+339 
-347 NQAFEKVLEIAP
+347 FEP
-359 DNVEARLQ
+359 DNLSARLT
-367 LVQNLWDDKKYDK
+367 LAQNKWEEKKWDEVVDLCDKGIQYTP
-380 VIEMTDQAQ
+380 EELT
-389 AYNPD
+389 Y
-394 EMVFYYFGGMAHY
+394 YYFMALAY
-407 LKGDDD
+407 IQQDEDQKAYEACKRGL
-413 KTLDTF
+413 
-419 RKGVAQ
+419 
-425 VNEKSSPEL
+425 NEI
-434 VSDLYMIMG
+434 D
-443 DILNKKGLEKESYA
+443 LNKADEPERNMASDMYGIIGDMSYTNQNYDEA
-457 AYDSCL
+457 FSAYENAITIYP
-463 QWKDDNIPALN
+463 DNIQVLN
-474 NYAYYISLKGENLHK
+474 NYAYYLSQQNKQLDHAAEMSLRTLKE
-489 AEQMSYKTIKAE
+489 E
-501 PKNGTYLDTYAWILF
+501 PTNATYLDTYAWILF
-516 MEERYHEAKIYMDQ
+516 LQKRYDEAKAYVDLTLQ
-530 AIANMD
+530 NSKNPD
-536 STETSN
+536 K
-542 VVLEHAGDIYAMN
+542 VLLEHAGDIYLMA
-555 GLTDE
+555 GDKE
-560 AMKYWKKSYDG
+560 KAISYWKQAIEAG
-571 GNKTDAMELKLK
+571 GNKASLERKIKTRKLK
-583 YKKYIPEEKA
+583 
-593 EKMTDMY
+593 
-600 STERYG
+600 
-606 VKKKTIKRKTR
+606 
-617 R
+617 

>member
-1 MKKYILVAIA
+1 MKKIILFAIA

-26 GTSVD
+26 GASVD
-31 MKCDTMSI
+31 MKCDTMTI

-137 IEAYEQLYA
+137 IEAYEQLYT

-157 LVRLYNAKKDYPKML
+157 LVRLYNAKKDYHKML

-234 RQKEAYKLFT
+234 RKSEAYNWFKSALEDDKQNEFA
-244 DVLKEEPDNAY
+244 LN
-255 AESSLYDYYNATQQE
+255 SLYDYY
-270 AEARKMLDR
+270 RSMGD
-279 ILLGNTTPVDTK
+279 DTK
-291 LVMIRSFIQDNER
+291 ARQLRDNILFSPQTDIKTKLSMLQQAIRENEQEQ
-304 NGADSTQVLA
+304 GGDSTAVLA
-314 LFDKMLQVPK
+314 LFDKIMLTTPRNAELSNLK
-324 PSSDIAAMRAAYMSL
+324 AMYMRVKKMPQDSINAAYAHTLS
-339 KEMPKDTI
+339 
-347 NQAFEKVLEIAP
+347 FEP
-359 DNVEARLQ
+359 DNLSARLT
-367 LVQNLWDDKKYDK
+367 LAQNKWEEKKWNEVVDLCDKGIQYTP
-380 VIEMTDQAQ
+380 EELT
-389 AYNPD
+389 Y
-394 EMVFYYFGGMAHY
+394 YYFMALAY
-407 LKGDDD
+407 IQQD
-413 KTLDTF
+413 KDQKAYETCKRGL
-419 RKGVAQ
+419 
-425 VNEKSSPEL
+425 NEI
-434 VSDLYMIMG
+434 D
-443 DILNKKGLEKESYA
+443 LNKADEPERNMASDMYGIIGDMSYTANNYDEAFSAYEKAITIYP
-457 AYDSCL
+457 
-463 QWKDDNIPALN
+463 DNIQVLN
-474 NYAYYISLKGENLHK
+474 NYAYYLSQQNTQLDHAAEMSLRTLKE
-489 AEQMSYKTIKAE
+489 E
-501 PKNGTYLDTYAWILF
+501 PTNATYLDTYAWILF
-516 MEERYHEAKIYMDQ
+516 LQKRYDEAKAYIDLTLQ
-530 AIANMD
+530 NSKNPD
-536 STETSN
+536 K
-542 VVLEHAGDIYAMN
+542 VLLEHAGDIYLMA
-555 GLTDE
+555 GDKE
-560 AMKYWKKSYDG
+560 KAVSYWKQAIEAG
-571 GNKTDAMELKLK
+571 GDKASLERKIKTRKLK
-583 YKKYIPEEKA
+583 
-593 EKMTDMY
+593 
-600 STERYG
+600 
-606 VKKKTIKRKTR
+606 
-617 R
+617 

>member
-11 VAAIAPLLAIGGART
+11 VAVVAPLLAIGGART

-31 MKCDTMSI
+31 MKCDTMTI

-137 IEAYEQLYA
+137 IEAYEQLYT

-157 LVRLYNAKKDYPKML
+157 LVRLYNAKKDYHKML

-183 PSEEISLMRMGIY
+183 PSEETSLMRMGIY

-234 RQKEAYKLFT
+234 RKSEAYNWFKSALEDDKQNEFA
-244 DVLKEEPDNAY
+244 LN
-255 AESSLYDYYNATQQE
+255 SLYDYY
-270 AEARKMLDR
+270 RSMGD
-279 ILLGNTTPVDTK
+279 DTK
-291 LVMIRSFIQDNER
+291 ARQLRDNILFSPQTDIKTKLSMLQQAIRENEQEQ
-304 NGADSTQVLA
+304 GGDSTAVLA
-314 LFDKMLQVPK
+314 LFDKIMLATPRNAELSNLK
-324 PSSDIAAMRAAYMSL
+324 AMYMRVKKMPQDSINAAYAHTLS
-339 KEMPKDTI
+339 
-347 NQAFEKVLEIAP
+347 FEP
-359 DNVEARLQ
+359 DNLSARLT
-367 LVQNLWDDKKYDK
+367 LAQNKWEEKKWDEVVDLCDKGIQYTP
-380 VIEMTDQAQ
+380 EELT
-389 AYNPD
+389 Y
-394 EMVFYYFGGMAHY
+394 YYFMALAY
-407 LKGDDD
+407 IQQDEDQKAYEACKRGL
-413 KTLDTF
+413 
-419 RKGVAQ
+419 
-425 VNEKSSPEL
+425 NEIDLNKADEPERNMA
-434 VSDLYMIMG
+434 SDMYGIIG
-443 DILNKKGLEKESYA
+443 DISYTANNHDEAFSAYEKAITIYP
-457 AYDSCL
+457 
-463 QWKDDNIPALN
+463 DNIQVLN
-474 NYAYYISLKGENLHK
+474 NYAYYLSQQNTQLDHAAEMSLRTLKE
-489 AEQMSYKTIKAE
+489 E
-501 PKNGTYLDTYAWILF
+501 PTNATYLDTYAWILF
-516 MEERYHEAKIYMDQ
+516 LQKRYDEAKAYVDLTLQ
-530 AIANMD
+530 NSKNPD
-536 STETSN
+536 K
-542 VVLEHAGDIYAMN
+542 VLLEHAGDIYLMA
-555 GLTDE
+555 GDKE
-560 AMKYWKKSYDG
+560 KAVSYWKQAIEAG
-571 GNKTDAMELKLK
+571 GNKASLERKIKTRKLK
-583 YKKYIPEEKA
+583 
-593 EKMTDMY
+593 
-600 STERYG
+600 
-606 VKKKTIKRKTR
+606 
-617 R
+617 

>member
-1 MKKYILVAIA
+1 MKKTILVAIA
-11 VAAIAPLLAIGGART
+11 MAVVAPLLAIGGART

-31 MKCDTMSI
+31 MKCDTMTI

-137 IEAYEQLYA
+137 IEAYEQLYT

-157 LVRLYNAKKDYPKML
+157 LVRLYNAKKDYHKML

-183 PSEEISLMRMGIY
+183 PSEDISLMRMGIY

-234 RQKEAYKLFT
+234 RKSEAYNWFKSALEDDKQNEFA
-244 DVLKEEPDNAY
+244 LN
-255 AESSLYDYYNATQQE
+255 SLYDYY
-270 AEARKMLDR
+270 RSMGD
-279 ILLGNTTPVDTK
+279 DTK
-291 LVMIRSFIQDNER
+291 ARQLRDNILFSPQTDIKTKLSMLQQAIRENEQEQ
-304 NGADSTQVLA
+304 GGDSTAVLA
-314 LFDKMLQVPK
+314 LFDKIMLTTPRNAELSNLK
-324 PSSDIAAMRAAYMSL
+324 AMYMRVKKMPQDSINAAYAHTLS
-339 KEMPKDTI
+339 
-347 NQAFEKVLEIAP
+347 FEP
-359 DNVEARLQ
+359 DNLSARLT
-367 LVQNLWDDKKYDK
+367 LTQNKWEEKKWNEVVDLCDKGIQYTP
-380 VIEMTDQAQ
+380 EELT
-389 AYNPD
+389 Y
-394 EMVFYYFGGMAHY
+394 YYFMALAY
-407 LKGDDD
+407 IQQDEDQKAYEACKRGL
-413 KTLDTF
+413 
-419 RKGVAQ
+419 
-425 VNEKSSPEL
+425 NEI
-434 VSDLYMIMG
+434 D
-443 DILNKKGLEKESYA
+443 LNKADEPERNMASDMYGIIGDMSYTNQNYDEAFSAYEKAITIYP
-457 AYDSCL
+457 
-463 QWKDDNIPALN
+463 DNIQVLN
-474 NYAYYISLKGENLHK
+474 NYAYYLSQQNTQLDHAAEMSLRTLKE
-489 AEQMSYKTIKAE
+489 E
-501 PKNGTYLDTYAWILF
+501 PTNATYLDTYAWILF
-516 MEERYHEAKIYMDQ
+516 LQKRYDEAKAYVDLTLQ
-530 AIANMD
+530 NSKNPD
-536 STETSN
+536 K
-542 VVLEHAGDIYAMN
+542 VLLEHAGDIYLMA
-555 GLTDE
+555 GDKE
-560 AMKYWKKSYDG
+560 KAVSYWKQAIEAG
-571 GNKTDAMELKLK
+571 GNKASLERKIKTRKLK
-583 YKKYIPEEKA
+583 
-593 EKMTDMY
+593 
-600 STERYG
+600 
-606 VKKKTIKRKTR
+606 
-617 R
+617 

>member
-1 MKKYILVAIA
+1 MKKTILVAIA
-11 VAAIAPLLAIGGART
+11 VAVVAPLLAIGGART

-31 MKCDTMSI
+31 MKCDTMTI

-137 IEAYEQLYA
+137 IEAYEQLYT

-234 RQKEAYKLFT
+234 RKSEAYNWFKSALEDDKQNEFA
-244 DVLKEEPDNAY
+244 LN
-255 AESSLYDYYNATQQE
+255 SLYDYY
-270 AEARKMLDR
+270 RSMGD
-279 ILLGNTTPVDTK
+279 DTK
-291 LVMIRSFIQDNER
+291 ARQLRDNILFSPQTDIKTKLSMLQQAIRENEQEQ
-304 NGADSTQVLA
+304 GGDSTAVLA
-314 LFDKMLQVPK
+314 LFDKIMLTTPRNAELSNLK
-324 PSSDIAAMRAAYMSL
+324 AMYMRVKKMPQDSINAAYAHTLS
-339 KEMPKDTI
+339 
-347 NQAFEKVLEIAP
+347 FEP
-359 DNVEARLQ
+359 DNLSARLT
-367 LVQNLWDDKKYDK
+367 LAQNKWEEKKWNEVVDLCDKGIQYTP
-380 VIEMTDQAQ
+380 EELT
-389 AYNPD
+389 Y
-394 EMVFYYFGGMAHY
+394 YYFMALAY
-407 LKGDDD
+407 IQQDEDQKAYEACKRGL
-413 KTLDTF
+413 
-419 RKGVAQ
+419 
-425 VNEKSSPEL
+425 NEI
-434 VSDLYMIMG
+434 D
-443 DILNKKGLEKESYA
+443 LNKADEPERNMASDMYGIIGDMSYTANNYDEAFSAYEKAITIYP
-457 AYDSCL
+457 
-463 QWKDDNIPALN
+463 DNIQVLN
-474 NYAYYISLKGENLHK
+474 NYAYYLSQQNTQLDHAAEMSLRTLKE
-489 AEQMSYKTIKAE
+489 E
-501 PKNGTYLDTYAWILF
+501 PTNATYLDTYAWILF
-516 MEERYHEAKIYMDQ
+516 LQKRYDEAKAYVDLTLQ
-530 AIANMD
+530 NSKNPD
-536 STETSN
+536 K
-542 VVLEHAGDIYAMN
+542 VLLEHAGDIYLMA
-555 GLTDE
+555 GDKE
-560 AMKYWKKSYDG
+560 KAVSYWKQAIEAG
-571 GNKTDAMELKLK
+571 GNKASLERKIKTRKLK
-583 YKKYIPEEKA
+583 
-593 EKMTDMY
+593 
-600 STERYG
+600 
-606 VKKKTIKRKTR
+606 
-617 R
+617 

>member
-1 MKKYILVAIA
+1 MKKTILVAIA
-11 VAAIAPLLAIGGART
+11 MAVVAPLLAIGGART
-26 GTSVD
+26 GASVD
-31 MKCDTMSI
+31 MKCDTMTI

-62 IAGDSTASALLERCH
+62 IVGDSTASALLERCH

-137 IEAYEQLYA
+137 IEAYEQLYT

-157 LVRLYNAKKDYPKML
+157 LVRLYNAKKDYHKML

-234 RQKEAYKLFT
+234 RKSEAYNWFKSALEDDKQNEFA
-244 DVLKEEPDNAY
+244 LN
-255 AESSLYDYYNATQQE
+255 SLYDYY
-270 AEARKMLDR
+270 RSMGD
-279 ILLGNTTPVDTK
+279 DTK
-291 LVMIRSFIQDNER
+291 ARQLRDNILFSPQTDIKTKLSMLQQAIRENEQEQ
-304 NGADSTQVLA
+304 GGDSTAVLA
-314 LFDKMLQVPK
+314 LFDKIMLATPRNAELSNLK
-324 PSSDIAAMRAAYMSL
+324 AMYMRVKKMPQDSINAAYAHTLS
-339 KEMPKDTI
+339 
-347 NQAFEKVLEIAP
+347 FEP
-359 DNVEARLQ
+359 DNLSARLT
-367 LVQNLWDDKKYDK
+367 LTQNKWEEKKWDEVVDLCDKGIQYTP
-380 VIEMTDQAQ
+380 EELT
-389 AYNPD
+389 Y
-394 EMVFYYFGGMAHY
+394 YYFMALAY
-407 LKGDDD
+407 IQQDEDQKAYEACKRGL
-413 KTLDTF
+413 
-419 RKGVAQ
+419 
-425 VNEKSSPEL
+425 NEI
-434 VSDLYMIMG
+434 D
-443 DILNKKGLEKESYA
+443 LNKADEPERNMASDMYGIIGDMSYTNQNYDEAFSAYEKAITIYP
-457 AYDSCL
+457 
-463 QWKDDNIPALN
+463 DNIQVLN
-474 NYAYYISLKGENLHK
+474 NYAYYLSQQNTQLDHAAEMSLRTLKE
-489 AEQMSYKTIKAE
+489 E
-501 PKNGTYLDTYAWILF
+501 PTNATYLDTYAWILF
-516 MEERYHEAKIYMDQ
+516 LQKRYDEAKAYVDLTLQ
-530 AIANMD
+530 NSKNPD
-536 STETSN
+536 K
-542 VVLEHAGDIYAMN
+542 VLLEHAGDIYLMA
-555 GLTDE
+555 GDKE
-560 AMKYWKKSYDG
+560 KAVSYWKQAIEAG
-571 GNKTDAMELKLK
+571 GNKASLERKIKTRKLK
-583 YKKYIPEEKA
+583 
-593 EKMTDMY
+593 
-600 STERYG
+600 
-606 VKKKTIKRKTR
+606 
-617 R
+617 

>member
-11 VAAIAPLLAIGGART
+11 MAVVAPLLAIGGART
-26 GTSVD
+26 GASVD

-137 IEAYEQLYA
+137 IEAYEQLYT

-157 LVRLYNAKKDYPKML
+157 LVRLYNAKKDYHKML

-228 WLMQHD
+228 WLMQHN
-234 RQKEAYKLFT
+234 RKSEAYNWFKSALEDDKQNEFA
-244 DVLKEEPDNAY
+244 LN
-255 AESSLYDYYNATQQE
+255 SLYDYY
-270 AEARKMLDR
+270 RSMGD
-279 ILLGNTTPVDTK
+279 DTK
-291 LVMIRSFIQDNER
+291 ARQLRDNILFSPQTDIKTKLSMLQQAIRENEQEQ
-304 NGADSTQVLA
+304 GGDSTAVLA
-314 LFDKMLQVPK
+314 LFDKIMLTTPRNAELSNLK
-324 PSSDIAAMRAAYMSL
+324 AMYMRVKKMPQDSINAAYAHTLS
-339 KEMPKDTI
+339 
-347 NQAFEKVLEIAP
+347 FEP
-359 DNVEARLQ
+359 DNLSARLT
-367 LVQNLWDDKKYDK
+367 LAQNKWEEKKWDEVVDLCDKGIQYTP
-380 VIEMTDQAQ
+380 EELT
-389 AYNPD
+389 Y
-394 EMVFYYFGGMAHY
+394 YYFMALAY
-407 LKGDDD
+407 IQLD
-413 KTLDTF
+413 KDQKAYEACKRGL
-419 RKGVAQ
+419 
-425 VNEKSSPEL
+425 NEI
-434 VSDLYMIMG
+434 D
-443 DILNKKGLEKESYA
+443 LNKADEPERNMASDMYGIIGDMSYTNQNYDEAFSAYEKAITIYP
-457 AYDSCL
+457 
-463 QWKDDNIPALN
+463 DNIQVLN
-474 NYAYYISLKGENLHK
+474 NYAYYLSQQNTQLDHAAEMSLRTLKE
-489 AEQMSYKTIKAE
+489 E
-501 PKNGTYLDTYAWILF
+501 PTNATYLDTYAWILF
-516 MEERYHEAKIYMDQ
+516 LQKRYDEAKAYVDLTLQ
-530 AIANMD
+530 NSKNPD
-536 STETSN
+536 K
-542 VVLEHAGDIYAMN
+542 VLLEHAGDIYLMA
-555 GLTDE
+555 GDKE
-560 AMKYWKKSYDG
+560 KAVSYWKQAIEAG
-571 GNKTDAMELKLK
+571 GNKASLERKIKTRKLK
-583 YKKYIPEEKA
+583 
-593 EKMTDMY
+593 
-600 STERYG
+600 
-606 VKKKTIKRKTR
+606 
-617 R
+617 

>member
-1 MKKYILVAIA
+1 MA
-11 VAAIAPLLAIGGART
+11 VVAPLLAIGGART

-31 MKCDTMSI
+31 MKCDTMTI

-137 IEAYEQLYA
+137 IEAYEQLYT

-157 LVRLYNAKKDYPKML
+157 LVRLYNAKKDYHKML
-172 STIDRMEQADG
+172 SNIDRMEQADG

-234 RQKEAYKLFT
+234 RKSEAYNWFKSALEDDKQNEFA
-244 DVLKEEPDNAY
+244 LN
-255 AESSLYDYYNATQQE
+255 SLYDYY
-270 AEARKMLDR
+270 RSMGD
-279 ILLGNTTPVDTK
+279 DTK
-291 LVMIRSFIQDNER
+291 ARQLRDNILFSPQTDIKTKLSMLQQAIRENEQEQ
-304 NGADSTQVLA
+304 GGDSTAVLA
-314 LFDKMLQVPK
+314 LFDKIMLTTPRNAELSNLK
-324 PSSDIAAMRAAYMSL
+324 AMYMRVKKMPQDSINAAYAHTLS
-339 KEMPKDTI
+339 
-347 NQAFEKVLEIAP
+347 FEP
-359 DNVEARLQ
+359 DNLSARLT
-367 LVQNLWDDKKYDK
+367 LTQNKWEEKKWNEVVDLCDKGIQYTP
-380 VIEMTDQAQ
+380 EELT
-389 AYNPD
+389 Y
-394 EMVFYYFGGMAHY
+394 YYFMALAY
-407 LKGDDD
+407 IQQDEDQKAYEACKRGL
-413 KTLDTF
+413 
-419 RKGVAQ
+419 
-425 VNEKSSPEL
+425 NEI
-434 VSDLYMIMG
+434 D
-443 DILNKKGLEKESYA
+443 LNKADEPERNMASDMYGIIGDMSYTNQNYDEAFSAYEKAITIYP
-457 AYDSCL
+457 
-463 QWKDDNIPALN
+463 DNIQVLN
-474 NYAYYISLKGENLHK
+474 NYAYYLSQQNTQLDHAAEMSLRTLKE
-489 AEQMSYKTIKAE
+489 E
-501 PKNGTYLDTYAWILF
+501 PTNATYLDTYAWILF
-516 MEERYHEAKIYMDQ
+516 LQKRYDEAKAYVDLTLQ
-530 AIANMD
+530 NSKNPD
-536 STETSN
+536 K
-542 VVLEHAGDIYAMN
+542 VLLEHAGDIYLMA
-555 GLTDE
+555 GDKE
-560 AMKYWKKSYDG
+560 KAVSYWKQAIEAG
-571 GNKTDAMELKLK
+571 GNKASLERKIKTRKLK
-583 YKKYIPEEKA
+583 
-593 EKMTDMY
+593 
-600 STERYG
+600 
-606 VKKKTIKRKTR
+606 
-617 R
+617 

>member
-1 MKKYILVAIA
+1 MKKTILVAIA
-11 VAAIAPLLAIGGART
+11 MAVVAPLLAIGGART

-31 MKCDTMSI
+31 MKCDTMTI

-234 RQKEAYKLFT
+234 RKSEAYNWFKSALEDDKQNEFA
-244 DVLKEEPDNAY
+244 LN
-255 AESSLYDYYNATQQE
+255 SLYDYY
-270 AEARKMLDR
+270 RSMGD
-279 ILLGNTTPVDTK
+279 DTK
-291 LVMIRSFIQDNER
+291 ARQLRDNILFSPQTDIKTKLSMLQQAIRENEQEQ
-304 NGADSTQVLA
+304 GGDSTAVLA
-314 LFDKMLQVPK
+314 LFDKIMLTTPRNAELSNLK
-324 PSSDIAAMRAAYMSL
+324 AMYMRVKKMPQDSINAAYAHTLS
-339 KEMPKDTI
+339 
-347 NQAFEKVLEIAP
+347 FEP
-359 DNVEARLQ
+359 DNLSARLT
-367 LVQNLWDDKKYDK
+367 LAQNKWEEKKWNEVVDLCDKGIQYTP
-380 VIEMTDQAQ
+380 EELT
-389 AYNPD
+389 Y
-394 EMVFYYFGGMAHY
+394 YYFMALAY
-407 LKGDDD
+407 IQQD
-413 KTLDTF
+413 KDQKAYETCKRGL
-419 RKGVAQ
+419 
-425 VNEKSSPEL
+425 NEI
-434 VSDLYMIMG
+434 D
-443 DILNKKGLEKESYA
+443 LNKADEPERNMASDMYGIIGDMSYTANNYDEAFSAYEKAITIYP
-457 AYDSCL
+457 
-463 QWKDDNIPALN
+463 DNIQVLN
-474 NYAYYISLKGENLHK
+474 NYAYYLSQQNTQLDHAAEMSLRTLKE
-489 AEQMSYKTIKAE
+489 E
-501 PKNGTYLDTYAWILF
+501 PTNATYLDTYAWILF
-516 MEERYHEAKIYMDQ
+516 LQKRYDEAKAYVDLTLQ
-530 AIANMD
+530 NSKNPD
-536 STETSN
+536 K
-542 VVLEHAGDIYAMN
+542 VLLEHAGDIYLMA
-555 GLTDE
+555 GDKE
-560 AMKYWKKSYDG
+560 KAVSYWKQAIEAG
-571 GNKTDAMELKLK
+571 GNKASLERKIKTRKLK
-583 YKKYIPEEKA
+583 
-593 EKMTDMY
+593 
-600 STERYG
+600 
-606 VKKKTIKRKTR
+606 
-617 R
+617 

>member
-11 VAAIAPLLAIGGART
+11 MAVVAPLLAIGGART

-31 MKCDTMSI
+31 MKCDTMTI

-234 RQKEAYKLFT
+234 RKSEAYNWFKSALEDDKQNEFA
-244 DVLKEEPDNAY
+244 LN
-255 AESSLYDYYNATQQE
+255 SLYDYY
-270 AEARKMLDR
+270 RSMGD
-279 ILLGNTTPVDTK
+279 DTK
-291 LVMIRSFIQDNER
+291 ARQLRDNILFSPQTDIKTKLSMLQQAIRENEQEQ
-304 NGADSTQVLA
+304 GGDSTAVLA
-314 LFDKMLQVPK
+314 LFDKIMLTTPRNAELSNLK
-324 PSSDIAAMRAAYMSL
+324 AMYMRVKKMPQDSINAAYAHTLS
-339 KEMPKDTI
+339 
-347 NQAFEKVLEIAP
+347 FEP
-359 DNVEARLQ
+359 DNLSARLT
-367 LVQNLWDDKKYDK
+367 LTQNKWEEKKWNEVVDLCDKGIQYTP
-380 VIEMTDQAQ
+380 EELT
-389 AYNPD
+389 Y
-394 EMVFYYFGGMAHY
+394 YYFMALAY
-407 LKGDDD
+407 IQQDEDQKAYEACKRGL
-413 KTLDTF
+413 
-419 RKGVAQ
+419 
-425 VNEKSSPEL
+425 NEI
-434 VSDLYMIMG
+434 D
-443 DILNKKGLEKESYA
+443 LNKADEPERNMASDMYGIIGDMSYTNQNYDEAFSAYEKAITIYP
-457 AYDSCL
+457 
-463 QWKDDNIPALN
+463 DNIQVLN
-474 NYAYYISLKGENLHK
+474 NYAYYLSQQNTQLDHAAEMSLRTLKE
-489 AEQMSYKTIKAE
+489 E
-501 PKNGTYLDTYAWILF
+501 PTNATYLDTYAWILF
-516 MEERYHEAKIYMDQ
+516 LQKRYDEAKAYVDLTLQ
-530 AIANMD
+530 NSKNPD
-536 STETSN
+536 K
-542 VVLEHAGDIYAMN
+542 VLLEHAGDIYLMTGDKEKAVS
-555 GLTDE
+555 
-560 AMKYWKKSYDG
+560 YWKQAIEAG
-571 GNKTDAMELKLK
+571 GNKASLERKIKTRKLK
-583 YKKYIPEEKA
+583 
-593 EKMTDMY
+593 
-600 STERYG
+600 
-606 VKKKTIKRKTR
+606 
-617 R
+617 